1 MEKTTKIF
9 NACVEIA
16 NSEKFQAVFGEIV
29 EKMTEKEK
37 IDFLIV
43 LFFETL
49 RKNEDLGEMVA
60 NEFKD
65 WESINNL

>member
-9 NACVEIA
+9 NACVEVA
-16 NSEKFQAVFGEIV
+16 NSEKFQAVFGETV

-37 IDFLIV
+37 IDFLTV

-49 RKNEDLGEMVA
+49 RENNDLGEIVA
-60 NEFKD
+60 SEFLEWKT
-65 WESINNL
+65 SNNL